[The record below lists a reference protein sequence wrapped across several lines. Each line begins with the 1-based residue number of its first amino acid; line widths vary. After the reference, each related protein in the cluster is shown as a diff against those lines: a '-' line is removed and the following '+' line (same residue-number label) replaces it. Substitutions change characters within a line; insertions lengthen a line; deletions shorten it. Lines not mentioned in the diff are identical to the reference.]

1 MSRNRIHNV
10 GPPELSTETT
20 TEEFQIDNIT
30 STDITLTSRS
40 REQSPEEKLAIL
52 RKFIKR
58 KYSL

>member
-1 MSRNRIHNV
+1 MSRNKIHNV

-40 REQSPEEKLAIL
+40 RERSPEEKLAIL